1 MTTARQII
9 TDALYKINVLGT
21 GQSLSA
27 EDANRGFRTLNQML
41 STWSV
46 EGNMVFIDTK
56 ETFNLT
62 GAASYTIGSGADFD
76 TTRPTDIVTAYT
88 TSGTT
93 DYQLERYDVR
103 QYAAIDYKNTG
114 SIPEIFY
121 YDGNYPIATLFLYP
135 KPSSVSAITLYSKK
149 ALTQFASLDTTLTLP
164 PEYETALVY
173 NLAIWLSGDFE
184 REPRA
189 QVVKIANSSK
199 MTVERQN
206 LRNTSVSVA
215 SLEVPSSEDGT
226 YSGYNI
232 YRGY

>member
-1 MTTARQII
+1 MTTARQIV

-21 GQSLSA
+21 GQSLAA
-27 EDANRGFRTLNQML
+27 EDANRGFRALNQML

-76 TTRPTDIVTAYT
+76 TARPTDIVAAFT

-93 DYQLERYDVR
+93 DYPLERYDVR
-103 QYAAIDYKNTG
+103 QYSSIDYKNTG

-121 YDGNYPIATLFLYP
+121 YDGNYPVATLFLYP
-135 KPSSVSAITLYSKK
+135 KPSAVSTITLYTKK
-149 ALTQFASLDTTLTLP
+149 ALAQFTSLDTVLTLP
-164 PEYETALVY
+164 PEYETALIY
-173 NLAIWLSGDFE
+173 NLALWISGDFE

-189 QVVKIANSSK
+189 QVIKIANSSK
-199 MTVERQN
+199 KTVERQN
-206 LRNTSVSVA
+206 LRNTSVNIARVDA
-215 SLEVPSSEDGT
+215 PHSEDGN
-226 YSGYNI
+226 YSAYNV